1 MTATLSTEIKA
12 SLAWLLQDA
21 QGLTT
26 VADASRLDYAL
37 SLDDGATAD
46 RANGLWHDLRTV
58 AASANDDLVLSAL
71 AQTLFGSAVTVGFA
85 VIKGLLI
92 VNTATVAGED
102 LIVGAAALHPWGA
115 PFGGAAHQV
124 RVPAGACLLL
134 VNPKAGW
141 TVTSGSAD
149 VLRVANAGAG
159 SIAYK
164 IALVGVRT

>member
-37 SLDDGATAD
+37 KLDDGAAAD
-46 RANGLWHDLRTV
+46 QANGLWHDLRSLT
-58 AASANDDLVLSAL
+58 AATSDDLVLSGL
-71 AQTLFGSAVTVGFA
+71 PQTLFGSAITIGFA
-85 VIKGLLI
+85 AIKGLLI

-102 LIVGAAALHPWGA
+102 LIVGAAASHTWSA
-115 PFGGAAHQV
+115 PFAATTHQV

-134 VNPKAGW
+134 VNGKAGW
-141 TVTSGSAD
+141 TVASGSAD
-149 VLRVANAGAG
+149 VLRVTNPGAA

-164 IALVGVRT
+164 IALVGVRA